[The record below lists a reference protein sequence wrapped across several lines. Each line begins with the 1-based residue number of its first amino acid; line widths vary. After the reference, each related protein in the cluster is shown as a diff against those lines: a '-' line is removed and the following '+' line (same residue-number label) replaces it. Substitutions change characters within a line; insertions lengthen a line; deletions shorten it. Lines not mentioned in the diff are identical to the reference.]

1 MPGAVGAGAAPAG
14 RATSARAADLFPTR
28 GQPAAAPWR
37 LALVTLFQFAEDL
50 SDRQAADAVRARID
64 WKYALSLDL
73 THPGFDHTVLSEFR
87 GRLVAGE
94 AGEVLLERLL
104 ACCRERGLLKAGG
117 RQRTDS
123 THVLAAVRALNRL
136 ELVRETMRHA
146 LDILAVEAPD
156 WLRAQAQPEWV
167 ERYHRRSDEYRLPKE
182 PAARQALADQIGA
195 DRVTL
200 LQAATAPGAPPVLR
214 AIPAVE
220 TLRQIWVQNY
230 RPTDRGV
237 CFRTPEDGLPPASR
251 FLSSPHDPD
260 AHLAKKGATCWIGY
274 KVALTETCEDD
285 APELITHVE
294 TVAGP
299 VADGEMTPR
308 IHQGLKEQDLLPAVH
323 LVDTGFLD
331 AELLVDSQTDYGVEL
346 LGPTRTIP
354 RWHERAAAAFGV
366 ADFTI
371 HWDER
376 KAVCPAGHASVEW
389 VPRTDSRGAP
399 SIYIRFAKA
408 DCGPCPY
415 RADCTHSSDRHPR
428 RSLSIRPREQ
438 HEALQECRR
447 LEAMPEYAR
456 DYARRAGI
464 EATLSQGVRR
474 CGLRRSRYRG
484 QERTHLGHVLTA
496 AALNFVRVAAWFAGT
511 PRARTRRSPFATLMA
526 PAATL
531 AAA

>member
-1 MPGAVGAGAAPAG
+1 MAGNGGAPAE
-14 RATSARAADLFPTR
+14 R
-28 GQPAAAPWR
+28 
-37 LALVTLFQFAEDL
+37 
-50 SDRQAADAVRARID
+50 
-64 WKYALSLDL
+64 
-73 THPGFDHTVLSEFR
+73 
-87 GRLVAGE
+87 VA
-94 AGEVLLERLL
+94 
-104 ACCRERGLLKAGG
+104 
-117 RQRTDS
+117 